1 MISRILGMAY
11 ISGVLSLVA
20 CAVPVELQTTAI
32 VLDRVNIVDVEAGFV
47 RDGKSVLIEDGR
59 IVEIADKQESDWP
72 VAAQKPNVA
81 GTYLS
86 PALYDLHVHI
96 FDERDL
102 RLYALT
108 GVQAVRNM
116 DGWEWHLKLR
126 DASMPTAGP
135 RARLFTVGRQFQK
148 PLVTTPADVEAG
160 IAQER
165 AAGYDWIKLYD
176 NLDTVLLAAVA
187 ESAGD
192 NSRITGHLPDNVALS
207 TVLAAGVYDDVAH
220 TEELM
225 NKMRHEYGD
234 WETALDDVA
243 KKMKSQSIAL
253 TTTIVMNKM
262 IADQVADIEA
272 NLNREQ
278 TAYAPPILQVFWQSS
293 MNPWGASHDADAAQH
308 LADQVENLKRITAE
322 LHARGV
328 TILAGTD
335 ASNPTTVPA
344 FSLHEE
350 LVLLVEAGLSPL
362 EALRSATTSAA
373 DHVEPASR
381 GARIE
386 RGAAANFILT
396 RDNPLEEISVL
407 QDFDALIVDGTYLSR
422 DSIDA
427 ERAALRDRY
436 AQDIVILTHL
446 APDSPAAVFEAIEAS
461 EAMEPI
467 SREGLTSLVWF
478 YVKVGNLDA
487 AVAVA
492 EKLAVLHPSQQSEYV
507 KSYMSRLIEQ

>member
-1 MISRILGMAY
+1 M
-11 ISGVLSLVA
+11 
-20 CAVPVELQTTAI
+20 
-32 VLDRVNIVDVEAGFV
+32 
-47 RDGKSVLIEDGR
+47 
-59 IVEIADKQESDWP
+59 
-72 VAAQKPNVA
+72 
-81 GTYLS
+81 S

-126 DASMPTAGP
+126 DAPTTSAGP
-135 RARLFTVGRQFQK
+135 RARLYTVGRQFQK
-148 PLVTTPADVEAG
+148 PLVTTAAEVKAG
-160 IAQER
+160 ITQER

-176 NLDTVLLAAVA
+176 DLDTGLLTAVA
-187 ESAGD
+187 ESARD
-192 NSRITGHLPDNVALS
+192 DIKITGHLPKHVALS

-220 TEELM
+220 AEELM

-234 WETALDDVA
+234 WESALGDVA
-243 KKMKSQSIAL
+243 EQMSSESIAL
-253 TTTIVMNKM
+253 TTTIVMDKM
-262 IADQVADIEA
+262 IADQVADFDA
-272 NLNREQ
+272 NINREE
-278 TAYAPPILQVFWQSS
+278 TSYAPPILQVFWRSS
-293 MNPWGASHDADAAQH
+293 MNPWSASHGADAAEH
-308 LADQVENLKRITAE
+308 LADQVETLKRITAE
-322 LHARGV
+322 LHTRGV

-362 EALRSATTSAA
+362 EALRSATINAA
-373 DHVEPASR
+373 DHMNPELR

-396 RDNPLEEISVL
+396 RNNPLKDISVL
-407 QDFDALIVDGTYLSR
+407 ADFDALIVDGDYWPR
-422 DSIDA
+422 ENVDA
-427 ERAALRDRY
+427 EREALRARY
-436 AQDIVILTHL
+436 ARDIVILSHL
-446 APDSPAAVFEAIEAS
+446 APDSPTAVFDAIEAS

-492 EKLAVLHPSQQSEYV
+492 EKLVELHPSPQSEYV
-507 KSYMSRLIEQ
+507 NSYMSRLIEQ